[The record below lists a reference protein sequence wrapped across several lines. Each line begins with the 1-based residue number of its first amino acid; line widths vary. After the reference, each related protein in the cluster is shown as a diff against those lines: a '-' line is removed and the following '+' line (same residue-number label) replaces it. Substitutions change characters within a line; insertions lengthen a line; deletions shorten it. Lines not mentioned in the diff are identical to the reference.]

1 MRLRV
6 WLRAV
11 RIRFLLSSVIAVS
24 IGGAAS
30 WSVHARIDPLDLLLV
45 GAGVAALHASVDLLN
60 DYRDYK
66 RGIDKAAPRTGMS
79 GGSGV
84 LPEGLLEPRSVY
96 RAGMACLACGS
107 AVGSYYVYLHGITIG
122 LILGFAV
129 LSIYFYSTRI
139 VDWGLGELF
148 VGIKGGLIVCG
159 SYYIQSGGLDGT
171 ALFAGAA
178 AGSLSAFVLFMTSFP
193 DHDADRGGGRRTLVI
208 RLGPGRAARLYFA
221 FPAAFAAAILAGITL
236 GQFPAHCLVS
246 LAALPLGILAGR
258 GLERDC
264 AMPRAQM
271 RRALLFSRISGAAL
285 AAGFAAPPIISI
297 SGAA

>member
-139 VDWGLGELF
+139 VDWGLGEVF

-208 RLGPGRAARLYFA
+208 RLGVRGGRPGSTLH
-221 FPAAFAAAILAGITL
+221 FPPPLPRPYW
-236 GQFPAHCLVS
+236 Q
-246 LAALPLGILAGR
+246 ALPWDSFRRTAWYRWPPFRWAFWQEGALSGTAP
-258 GLERDC
+258 C
-264 AMPRAQM
+264 PAPRC
-271 RRALLFSRISGAAL
+271 
-285 AAGFAAPPIISI
+285 AAPCSSP
-297 SGAA
+297 GYLGPRWQQGLPRRL